1 MWETKNGPTALS
13 LLYFLKVSTKGPFIF
28 ISPLPFNC
36 LFLEKFCRYSHIQQC
51 ANVSGKAFT
60 LSVAID
66 KTNSKGV
73 YVLAIDF

>member
-1 MWETKNGPTALS
+1 MD
-13 LLYFLKVSTKGPFIF
+13 LLLLVFYTFLKF
-28 ISPLPFNC
+28 PLKDHSFSFLLMPFNC

-73 YVLAIDF
+73 YVLAIDI